1 MLRSGNNA
9 GWAGRMGR
17 TILKDGDVISGA
29 ALAALGVYIMMQAR
43 VWDYYTPDGPGPG
56 FFPLWY
62 GVTMVGLSLSLIVS
76 SVWKARS
83 ANGRPGAAGAIDWQ
97 AAGRALATWAA
108 FAVSVALMGVLG
120 FVLSFVLLTFFIVI
134 VVFRRPMLTAA
145 VTAVVAAL
153 VFHLIFPV
161 ILNVPLPTGFLGF

>member
-1 MLRSGNNA
+1 MLRSGNNP

-29 ALAALGVYIMMQAR
+29 VLAALGVYIMMQAR
-43 VWDYYTPDGPGPG
+43 AWDYYTPDGPGPG

-62 GVTMVGLSLSLIVS
+62 GVAMVGLSLSLIVS
-76 SVWKARS
+76 SVLKSRD
-83 ANGRPGAAGAIDWQ
+83 GRPGAAGAIDWQ
-97 AAGRALATWAA
+97 AARRALATWGA

-120 FVLSFVLLTFFIVI
+120 FVLSFALLTVFIVT
-134 VVFRRPMLTAA
+134 VVFRRPMM
-145 VTAVVAAL
+145 TAVVTAIVAAL
-153 VFHLIFPV
+153 AFHLIFPV